1 MNASLYMNKRL
12 ENKLKEP
19 FNIVVRLF
27 SSNTSY
33 SEKIKGEKKNHTFNA
48 TKIICKEKSGY
59 RTLEKVQ

>member
-1 MNASLYMNKRL
+1 MNKRL

-33 SEKIKGEKKNHTFNA
+33 SEKIKGGKKKNHTFNA